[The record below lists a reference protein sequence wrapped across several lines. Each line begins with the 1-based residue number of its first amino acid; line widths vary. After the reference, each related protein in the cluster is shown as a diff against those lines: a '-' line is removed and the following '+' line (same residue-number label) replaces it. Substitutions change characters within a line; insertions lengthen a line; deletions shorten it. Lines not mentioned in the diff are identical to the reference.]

1 MVFPALTRPSRSAAI
16 GLAAALL
23 ASTLVA
29 VAAPA
34 SASVSAATA
43 TTAAT
48 VAVAPE
54 HAGVADRLPLALAAA
69 ATLAAEPPVDA
80 PQGSADISGT
90 VVFPV
95 MPTTGRTYVV
105 ASAAGADTTTPIA
118 AASVALDGTYVLR
131 APIGDLTVSVLS
143 EGRAVLDSPPAVIA
157 LPAEGLTD
165 HDVELQSSA
174 LISGT
179 VTGPAGV
186 NLAGKKVA
194 VAVYPVGGSG
204 EIAVAAN
211 YVTDGGTYAVGG
223 MPVGQY
229 RVAFLSAAPGA
240 VSEWWNDSPTFAKAK
255 PVTLGAQP
263 LTGVS
268 AVLTPLSILDSST
281 PTISGTATVGQ
292 KLTAVPGTWT
302 PKATLAY
309 QWYAD
314 GVAIAKATT
323 SSLVLAAAVGGKKIT
338 VKVTGSK
345 TGFAPKSLVSAAT
358 GAVLRLLAAPVPT
371 VAGTAT
377 VGQTLTA
384 KPGTWTTGTKLT
396 YQWYINGVA
405 VSKATAASL
414 KIPAS
419 AAVKTITVV
428 VTGTKAGYATA
439 SKRSKATAS
448 VKGILTAPVPRITGS
463 TLFGSRLTAVAGTW
477 TSGTTLSYQWYANGK
492 AITGA
497 TSSSLALTAGLVRS
511 RITVKVTG
519 TKSGYI
525 SAAKVSAATGAV
537 TYPSQAKPISTWNCP
552 AWAPIKGNKSSMIYH
567 VPGGRSYKATKPE
580 ACFSTD
586 AAAVK
591 AGYRKARN

>member
-1 MVFPALTRPSRSAAI
+1 MVFPALTRSSRVPAI
-16 GLAAALL
+16 GIAAALL

-34 SASVSAATA
+34 SASGPVAAIA
-43 TTAAT
+43 PAT
-48 VAVAPE
+48 VVAPA
-54 HAGVADRLPLALAAA
+54 HAGVADQLHLALGDAAA
-69 ATLAAEPPVDA
+69 LVATPPADA

-90 VVFPV
+90 IVFPAA
-95 MPTTGRTYVV
+95 PTTGRTFVV
-105 ASAAGADTTTPIA
+105 AYAADGDASTPVA
-118 AASVALDGTYVLR
+118 AASVARDGTYVLR
-131 APIGDLTVSVLS
+131 APIGDLTLSVLS
-143 EGRAVLDSPPAVIA
+143 EGRAVLDTEPAAVA
-157 LPAEGLTD
+157 LPAEGLTGQ
-165 HDVELQSSA
+165 DVALQPSA
-174 LISGT
+174 LISGA

-186 NLAGKKVA
+186 SLAGNKVA
-194 VAVYPVGGSG
+194 VAVYPINGSG
-204 EIAVAAN
+204 ETAVAAN

-240 VSEWWNDSPTFAKAK
+240 VSEWWNDSPTFAKATT
-255 PVTLGAQP
+255 VQFDGSSVAS
-263 LTGVS
+263 GVS
-268 AVLTPLSILDSST
+268 AVLAALRIIDSST
-281 PTISGTATVGQ
+281 PTVAGTATVGQ
-292 KLTAVPGTWT
+292 TLKVTPGAWTTGAV
-302 PKATLAY
+302 LSY

-314 GVAIAKATT
+314 GVAISKATT
-323 SSLVLAAAVGGKKIT
+323 SSLVLAAAVGGKRIT

-384 KPGTWTTGTKLT
+384 KPGTWTAGTKLA
-396 YQWYINGVA
+396 YQWYVNGAA
-405 VSKATAASL
+405 VSKATAASF

-439 SKRSKATAS
+439 AKRSTATAA
-448 VKGILTAPVPRITGS
+448 VKGILAAPVPRITGS
-463 TLFGSRLTAVAGTW
+463 TLFGSRLTAVVGTW
-477 TSGTTLSYQWYANGK
+477 TSGTKLSYQWYANGE
-492 AITGA
+492 AIKGA
-497 TSSSLALTAGLVRS
+497 TGSTLLLSAATVRS

-519 TKSGYI
+519 TKTGYI
-525 SAAKVSAATGAV
+525 SAAKVSAATGV
-537 TYPSQAKPISTWNCP
+537 VSYPAQAKPVSTWNCP
-552 AWAPIKGNKSSMIYH
+552 AWAPIKGNKRSMIYH
-567 VPGGRSYKATKPE
+567 VPGGGSYKATKPE
-580 ACFSTD
+580 ACFSSG